1 MMIFSK
7 MRGTDYIEETD
18 NMDIQT
24 ARHFFAQL
32 DGDHTERLDFIAD
45 EIGRTGTYTLT
56 TEELTEGA
64 KLAWRNSNRCIGR
77 LFWQTLTVRDARHVT
92 TFDDVFEALVSHL
105 RYATNDGKIRSTMTV
120 LPNEFRLLNTQLV
133 RYAAYET
140 EDGII
145 GDPLSLSL
153 TRQAERLGW
162 VGAGTSFDVL
172 PLLITDGRE
181 VRLYELPEDVVLEVD
196 IRHEEYDLFNGK
208 TIKWYA
214 VPAIADMELEIGG
227 LRFTS
232 IPFNGWYM
240 ETEIG
245 ARNLADPDRY
255 NLLPLVGTSLG
266 LDTTTERTLWR
277 DRALVELNVAV
288 LQSFERAGVSIVD
301 HHTAAKQ
308 FKRFE
313 KNESDAGRDVTGQWS
328 WLIPPLSPATTHV
341 FHRHYNDDI
350 VTPNLFARSGCPFS
364 AFQAK
369 RKEESNA

>member
-1 MMIFSK
+1 MIFSK
-7 MRGTDYIEETD
+7 MRGTDYIEEID
-18 NMDIQT
+18 NMDIQV
-24 ARHFFAQL
+24 ARHFFSQL
-32 DGDHTERLDFIAD
+32 EGDHSKRLQTIAD
-45 EIGRTGTYTLT
+45 EIERTGSYTLT
-56 TEELTEGA
+56 TDELTEGA

-77 LFWQTLTVRDARHVT
+77 LFWQTLNVRDARDAK
-92 TFDDVFEALVSHL
+92 TFDEVFEALVDHL
-105 RYATNDGKIRSTMTV
+105 RYATNGGKIRSTMTV
-120 LPNEFRLLNTQLV
+120 LPNEFCLLNAQLI

-140 EDGII
+140 EDGIV
-145 GDPLSLSL
+145 GDPLSLTM

-162 VGAGTSFDVL
+162 SGNGTEFDVL

-181 VRLYELPEDVVLEVD
+181 VRLYELPDDAVLEVE
-196 IRHEEYDLFNGK
+196 IRHEAYDLFDGR
-208 TIKWYA
+208 TIKWHA

-227 LRFTS
+227 QRFTS

-245 ARNLADPDRY
+245 ARNLADTDRY
-255 NLLPLVGTSLG
+255 NLLPLVGASLG
-266 LDTTTERTLWR
+266 LDTSKERTLWR

-288 LQSFERAGVSIVD
+288 LQSFERAGVTIVD

-313 KNESDAGRDVTGQWS
+313 KNEQDAGRDVTGQWS
-328 WLIPPLSPATTHV
+328 WLIPPLSPAATHV
-341 FHRHYNDDI
+341 FHRHYDDKI

-369 RKEESNA
+369 AKEESKA

>member
-1 MMIFSK
+1 
-7 MRGTDYIEETD
+7 
-18 NMDIQT
+18 MDIEA
-24 ARHFFAQL
+24 ARHFFSQL
-32 DGDHTERLDFIAD
+32 EGDYTDRLEAIAV
-45 EIGRTGTYTLT
+45 ELERTGTYTLT
-56 TEELTEGA
+56 TEELTAGA

-92 TFDDVFEALVSHL
+92 TFDEVFEALVSHL
-105 RYATNDGKIRSTMTV
+105 RYATNDGKVRSTMTV
-120 LPNEFRLLNTQLV
+120 LPNEFRLLNTQLI

-145 GDPLSLSL
+145 GDPLSLTI

-162 VGAGTSFDVL
+162 VGPGTAFDVL

-181 VRLYELPEDVVLEVD
+181 VRLHELPDDAVLEIE
-196 IRHEEYDLFNGK
+196 IRHEAYDLFDGR
-208 TIKWYA
+208 TIKWHA

-232 IPFNGWYM
+232 VPFNGWYM

-245 ARNLADPDRY
+245 ARNLADSDRY
-255 NLLPLVGTSLG
+255 NLLPLVGASLG
-266 LDTTTERTLWR
+266 LDTSKERTLWR

-288 LQSFERAGVSIVD
+288 LQSFEQAGVTIVD

-308 FKRFE
+308 FNRFE
-313 KNESDAGRDVTGQWS
+313 KNERDAGRDVTGQWS
-328 WLIPPLSPATTHV
+328 WLIPPLSPAATHV
-341 FHRHYNDDI
+341 FHRHYNDEI

-364 AFQAK
+364 AFQALA
-369 RKEESNA
+369 KEESKA

>member
-1 MMIFSK
+1 MIFSK
-7 MRGTDYIEETD
+7 MRGTDYIEEID
-18 NMDIQT
+18 NMDIQV
-24 ARHFFAQL
+24 ARHFFSQL
-32 DGDHTERLDFIAD
+32 EGDHSKRLQTIAD
-45 EIGRTGTYTLT
+45 EIERTGSYTLT
-56 TEELTEGA
+56 TDELTEGA

-77 LFWQTLTVRDARHVT
+77 LFWQTLTVRDARGVT
-92 TFDDVFEALVSHL
+92 TFDEVFEALVGHL

-120 LPNEFRLLNTQLV
+120 LPNEFRLLNAQLV

-140 EDGII
+140 EDGIV
-145 GDPLSLSL
+145 GDPLSLSI

-162 VGAGTSFDVL
+162 VGAGTAFDVL

-181 VRLYELPEDVVLEVD
+181 VQLYELPDDAVLEVE
-196 IRHEEYDLFNGK
+196 IRHEAYDLFDGR
-208 TIKWYA
+208 TVKWHA

-227 LRFTS
+227 LCFTS
-232 IPFNGWYM
+232 VPFNGWYM

-245 ARNLADPDRY
+245 ARNLADTDRY
-255 NLLPLVGTSLG
+255 DLLPLVGTSLG
-266 LDTTTERTLWR
+266 LDTSKERTLWR

-288 LQSFERAGVSIVD
+288 LQSFERAGVTIVD

-313 KNESDAGRDVTGQWS
+313 KNEQDAGRDVTGQWS
-328 WLIPPLSPATTHV
+328 WLIPPLSPAATHV
-341 FHRHYNDDI
+341 FHRHYDDKI

-369 RKEESNA
+369 AKEESKA

>member
-1 MMIFSK
+1 M
-7 MRGTDYIEETD
+7 E
-18 NMDIQT
+18 IQA
-24 ARHFFAQL
+24 ARHFFSQL
-32 DGDHTERLDFIAD
+32 KGDQTDRLDEIAK
-45 EIGRTGTYTLT
+45 EIDRTGTYKLT
-56 TEELTEGA
+56 TDELTEGA

-77 LFWQTLTVRDARHVT
+77 LFWQTLTVRDARGAE
-92 TFDDVFEALVSHL
+92 TFDDVFEALIDHL
-105 RYATNDGKIRSTMTV
+105 RYATNGGKIRSTMTV
-120 LPNEFRLLNTQLV
+120 LPNEFRLLNTQLI

-145 GDPLSLSL
+145 GDPLSLTM

-162 VGAGTSFDVL
+162 SGARTAFDIL
-172 PLLITDGRE
+172 PLLITDGSD
-181 VRLYELPEDVVLEVD
+181 VRLYELPDDAVLEVD
-196 IRHEEYDLFNGK
+196 IQHEAYDLFGGRP
-208 TIKWYA
+208 IKWHA

-232 IPFNGWYM
+232 VPFNGWYM

-245 ARNLADPDRY
+245 ARNLADTDRY
-255 NLLPLVGTSLG
+255 DLLPLVGASLG
-266 LDTTTERTLWR
+266 LDTSKERTLWR

-288 LQSFERAGVSIVD
+288 LQSFERAGVTIID

-313 KNESDAGRDVTGQWS
+313 KNEQDAGRDVTGQWS
-328 WLIPPLSPATTHV
+328 WLIPPLSPAATHV
-341 FHRHYNDDI
+341 FHRHYDDKI

-369 RKEESNA
+369 AKEESKA